1 MAIYLDHHA
10 TTPCDPR
17 VVEAMLPFFTEH
29 FGNPSGAVHSHG
41 KTAEQAVEKARGQ
54 VASLLGAS
62 PNEIAFT
69 AGATESNNLAI
80 LGVVKAY
87 RGSRRRIATTT
98 LEHKAI
104 LEPFKHL
111 EKEGFEVCHI
121 PANANGLLNLEVAR
135 DFINDQTLLVSVQL
149 ANNEIGTIQPLQA
162 IATLAHQ
169 HGAAVHTD
177 AAQAVG
183 KIPVNVKTLGIDLL
197 SLSGHKFYAPKGIGA
212 LYVRGGVST
221 KRIAPLMLGGGQE
234 HSVRNG
240 TLNVPAIVGLGAAC
254 EMAQQ
259 EMNQDAQ
266 RLAQLRDQFEQTLL
280 LNLEGLRINGSDAPR
295 LSGSSSLTFL
305 GLDAD
310 ALLIRLPELSLS
322 TGSAC
327 TSGAIEPSHVLT
339 AIGLSREDANATIRV
354 GLGRFNTSKEIE
366 QATQQII
373 GAVRELRQ
381 LYALL

>member
-17 VVEAMLPFFTEH
+17 VVAAMLPFFTEH
-29 FGNPSGAVHSHG
+29 FGNPSGAVHAHG
-41 KTAEQAVEKARGQ
+41 RIAEQAVEKARGQ
-54 VASLLGAS
+54 VATLLGAS

-80 LGVVKAY
+80 LGVVNAY
-87 RGSRRRIATTT
+87 QGTRRRIVTTT

-111 EKEGFEVCHI
+111 VQDGFEVCYI
-121 PANANGLLNLEVAR
+121 PSQANGLLDLEAAR

-149 ANNEIGTIQPLQA
+149 ANNEIGTIQPLRE
-162 IATLAHQ
+162 IADLAHQ
-169 HGAAVHTD
+169 YGAAVHTD

-183 KIPVNVKTLGIDLL
+183 KIPVDVEGLGIDLL

-234 HSVRNG
+234 RSVRNG
-240 TLNVPAIVGLGAAC
+240 TLNVPAIVGMGAAC
-254 EMAQQ
+254 EIAQF
-259 EMNQDAQ
+259 EMLEDAQ
-266 RLAQLRDQFEQTLL
+266 RLRQLRDHLEQTLL
-280 LNLEGLRINGSDAPR
+280 ENLTDICINGSQVPR

-310 ALLIRLPELSLS
+310 ALLIRLHELSLS

-339 AIGLSREDANATIRV
+339 AIGLSRDDANATIRV
-354 GLGRFNTSKEIE
+354 GLGRFNTNDEITK
-366 QATQQII
+366 AAQQII
-373 GAVRELRQ
+373 QAVLELRQ
-381 LYALL
+381 LYASL